1 VSASRER
8 AVIPKLVRRPVVGAG
23 RIGSRE
29 KIRRRHCYAIGIRR
43 GRDQD
48 GAATCGPI
56 PTHPIRRR
64 VPGRQQPVGGGARPV
79 VAFGIAQNAS
89 PKKIGSTPVCVCDCS
104 SLFQTLPTFC
114 FNKTKRT
121 EHETPA
127 MEIDI
132 LTILVEHS

>member
-1 VSASRER
+1 MVQEPQKASTIMIKKPCTGTREQTVKKSKDERGVLSHVSASRER

-89 PKKIGSTPVCVCDCS
+89 PKKIGS
-104 SLFQTLPTFC
+104 
-114 FNKTKRT
+114 
-121 EHETPA
+121 
-127 MEIDI
+127 
-132 LTILVEHS
+132 